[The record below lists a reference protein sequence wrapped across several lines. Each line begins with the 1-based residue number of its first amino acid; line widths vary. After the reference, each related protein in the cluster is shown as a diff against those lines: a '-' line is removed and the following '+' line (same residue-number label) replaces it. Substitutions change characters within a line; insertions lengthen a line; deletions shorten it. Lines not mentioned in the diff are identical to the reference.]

1 MSYKIKINCLSL
13 RILAAL
19 LLFCLT
25 CSSQYNFSEIEQF
38 LKQNKKVAGSNFAVM
53 IWQDGKVIYQ
63 KQSAEFTLKAQTSI
77 GNAGNWLTAALVM
90 SFVDEGKISLDDK
103 VSKYIPIFKTYMKSY
118 ITIRNCLTHT
128 TGIHSE
134 MTPLKLLEKNKFATL
149 EDEVNAYASKREIED
164 NPGTHFLYSNMG
176 PNIAGRVLEIVSKK
190 NFDRLIQER
199 LLRPLKMRTTN
210 FSSDDGGALN
220 PAGGAKSSAL
230 DYMNFLIMLENK
242 GIFEG
247 KRILSEKSVNEI
259 EMMQFEG
266 LPVKYTPKL
275 SEGLHSGL
283 GSWIMTEQSGDKDTL
298 YLSPNFLG
306 VYPYIDVCRKYAAI
320 LILPNATGEM
330 KKEFFTSFRGIIDS
344 QIKSSCN

>member
-1 MSYKIKINCLSL
+1 MSYKTKIACLSFSL
-13 RILAAL
+13 ISAL
-19 LLFCLT
+19 LLLCLT
-25 CSSQYNFSEIEQF
+25 SYSQYNFNEIEKF
-38 LKQNKKVAGSNFAVM
+38 LRQNKKVAGTNFAVI

-63 KQSAEFTLKAQTSI
+63 KQSPDFTLKTQTPI

-90 SFVDEGKISLDDK
+90 TFVDDGKISLDDK
-103 VSKYIPIFKTYMKSY
+103 VSKFIPIFKPYMKSY
-118 ITIRNCLTHT
+118 VTIRNCLTNT

-134 MTPLKLLEKNKFATL
+134 MTPLKLFEKNKFSTL

-164 NPGTHFLYSNMG
+164 NPGTHFFYSNMG
-176 PNIAGRVLEIVSKK
+176 PNIAGRVLEIASKK

-199 LLRPLKMRTTN
+199 ILRPLKMRTTN
-210 FSSDDGGALN
+210 FSSDDGGAIN

-230 DYMNFLIMLENK
+230 DYMNFLIMLVNK

-259 EMMQFEG
+259 ETMQFSD
-266 LPVKYTPKL
+266 LPIKYTPKL

-283 GSWIMTEQSGDKDTL
+283 GSWIMTEESGNKDTL

-306 VYPYIDVCRKYAAI
+306 IYPYINVCRKYAAI
-320 LILPNATGEM
+320 LILPNASGEM
-330 KKEFFTSFRGIIDS
+330 KQEFFTSFRGIIDS
-344 QIKSSCN
+344 QIKSYCN